1 MRRGFNQTLFY
12 GKHKRFVGMALGS
25 DATTEHEIGIRSLQ
39 TALGLDLQAA
49 PGVERRR
56 VTRVDPRRLRLLEG
70 SDATYLLY
78 LPQDWT
84 RDKSDEKWLQ
94 MVPRSDLTPRGDET
108 FVGAWDEASFGA
120 AARGAVRAQL
130 RELHA
135 ALLAGDVALGG
146 EYGEAFA
153 GSGLRL
159 LIISRLPYHALKIA
173 ADTDRQRDAERA
185 TLQRYCQE
193 IDFEGLKAALRRA
206 GRGWFALTPRV
217 MTDGSVWFWLN
228 PEDQQRN
235 RAGWY
240 SVKALRQ
247 WITGD
252 GPIPMR

>member
-25 DATTEHEIGIRSLQ
+25 DATTEHEIGIQSLQ
-39 TALGLDLQAA
+39 AALGLDLQAA

-56 VTRVDPRRLRLLEG
+56 VTRVDPRQMRLLEG
-70 SDATYLLY
+70 GDTTYLLY

-84 RDKSDEKWLQ
+84 RDKSDEDWLR
-94 MVPRSDLTPRGDET
+94 MVPRSELAPHGDET
-108 FVGAWDEASFGA
+108 FAGAWDEASFGVA
-120 AARGAVRAQL
+120 TRGAVRAQL

-146 EYGEAFA
+146 QYGDAFA
-153 GSGLRL
+153 GCGLRL

-173 ADTDRQRDAERA
+173 ANADKQRDANRA
-185 TLQRYCQE
+185 TIQRYCQE

-217 MTDGSVWFWLN
+217 MTDGSVKFWLN
-228 PEDQQRN
+228 PTEQQRN
-235 RAGWY
+235 HAGWF
-240 SVKALRQ
+240 SVEALRQ
-247 WITGD
+247 WIAGE